1 PVWWL
6 GTLLGVAGGAA
17 MALDGGSTVRAPW
30 TGIALCLLAGLAYAM
45 YALTNKR
52 LVAQAGAAVV
62 NLAVFGTAGLLSLPV
77 ALLLGGAPTVA
88 PGALGIVLY
97 LGLVATGVAYLLFST
112 ALRHISGATGVT
124 LALAEPVT
132 AFALAVAVVG
142 ESPSAMAYG
151 GLAAV
156 LAGLLLVIWA
166 ELRTTR
172 PAAGA
177 AAA

>member
-1 PVWWL
+1 MTSRTTITASEIPN
-6 GTLLGVAGGAA
+6 
-17 MALDGGSTVRAPW
+17 ST
-30 TGIALCLLAGLAYAM
+30 
-45 YALTNKR
+45 
-52 LVAQAGAAVV
+52 
-62 NLAVFGTAGLLSLPV
+62 
-77 ALLLGGAPTVA
+77 
-88 PGALGIVLY
+88 
-97 LGLVATGVAYLLFST
+97 
-112 ALRHISGATGVT
+112 
-124 LALAEPVT
+124 
-132 AFALAVAVVG
+132 VAVVG